1 MKTFQDAIAV
11 VKERERVAWRNLQE
25 DKRLAQQ
32 DGRTRKQRTESWN
45 DAKRMDLIHSGIQ
58 QVLWELERIA
68 KHEEETAKLF
78 ESDL

>member
-11 VKERERVAWRNLQE
+11 VKERERVAWMNLQE

-32 DGRTRKQRTESWN
+32 DGRTKKQRTQSWD

-68 KHEEETAKLF
+68 KQET
-78 ESDL
+78 ED